1 MSEMKKLTIED
12 FANELVSNSPAP
24 GGGSVAAL
32 SSTLGA
38 ALSGM
43 VFNLT
48 TGKKSYLE
56 YDDETKKKIDE
67 GIIEAEKLKDEFLNL
82 MDEDTFAFNEVM
94 GAFKLPKETDE
105 QKALRSSR
113 IQQAY
118 KKATLVPIKVAEKT
132 LDVFALLETAVK
144 YGNINAASDAG
155 VGALI
160 AMTGLEGAI
169 LNVRINIPSI
179 KDADFVN
186 NISKKCSELLEKGRN
201 EKENILKIVNT
212 KLYK

>member
-1 MSEMKKLTIED
+1 MSEMKKLTLED
-12 FANELVSNSPAP
+12 FANELASNSPAP

-48 TGKKSYLE
+48 IGKKAYME
-56 YDDETKKKIDE
+56 YDDEIKKKIDE
-67 GIIEAEKLKDEFLNL
+67 GLTEAVKLKDEFLAL
-82 MDEDTFAFNEVM
+82 MDEDTDAFNEVM
-94 GAFKLPKETDE
+94 AAFKLPKETEE
-105 QKALRSSR
+105 QKSERSNR
-113 IQQAY
+113 IQDAY
-118 KKATLVPIKVAEKT
+118 KGATLVPLKVAEKT
-132 LDVFALLETAVK
+132 IRIFELLKIAVQ
-144 YGNINAASDAG
+144 YGNVNAVSDAG

-160 AMTGLEGAI
+160 ALAGLEGAI

-179 KDADFVN
+179 KDADFVTKV
-186 NISKKCSELLEKGRN
+186 SEKCSELLKNGTV

-212 KLYK
+212 KL